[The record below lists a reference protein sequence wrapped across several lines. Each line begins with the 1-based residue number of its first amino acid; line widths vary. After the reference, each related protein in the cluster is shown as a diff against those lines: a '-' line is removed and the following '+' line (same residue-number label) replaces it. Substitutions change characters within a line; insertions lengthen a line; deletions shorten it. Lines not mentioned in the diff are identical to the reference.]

1 MLPFDDGNG
10 SARTAGRVR
19 GVATVVEKYDRRF
32 AEVAHLFK
40 EWRPRGEQRAPSPL
54 FAMSGADDAEVAA
67 TAVAAPPD
75 LKPHEVPATAAGD
88 ETVAD
93 QLSESWAAQLATRVV
108 ARDPETLRDLDLPP
122 HDRAVAAALRAIQA
136 ALPAGEQHRIRALVE
151 AVEERELNLINLVGY
166 MGWDA
171 GYATAVE
178 AYTGAPPQPLRGAA
192 DPHDKAAE
200 E

>member
-1 MLPFDDGNG
+1 M
-10 SARTAGRVR
+10 
-19 GVATVVEKYDRRF
+19 VEKYDRRF

-40 EWRPRGEQRAPSPL
+40 EWRPRGEQRAPSPI
-54 FAMSGADDAEVAA
+54 FALSGADDAEGAA
-67 TAVAAPPD
+67 TAAAAPPD
-75 LKPHEVPATAAGD
+75 LKPHEVSATAAGN
-88 ETVAD
+88 ETVAE
-93 QLSESWAAQLATRVV
+93 QLAGSWAAQLATRVV
-108 ARDPETLRDLDLPP
+108 ARDPEALRDLDLPP

-178 AYTGAPPQPLRGAA
+178 AYTGAPPKSARE
-192 DPHDKAAE
+192 AAE

>member
-1 MLPFDDGNG
+1 M
-10 SARTAGRVR
+10 
-19 GVATVVEKYDRRF
+19 VEKYDRRF
-32 AEVAHLFK
+32 AEVAHLFR

-54 FAMSGADDAEVAA
+54 FALSGAEDTEAAA
-67 TAVAAPPD
+67 TAVAAPPE
-75 LKPHEVPATAAGD
+75 LKPHEVPATAAGN
-88 ETVAD
+88 ETIAD

-108 ARDPETLRDLDLPP
+108 ARDPETLRELDLPP

-178 AYTGAPPQPLRGAA
+178 AYTGALPPPLRDTAGQR
-192 DPHDKAAE
+192 DKAGDK
-200 E
+200 

>member
-1 MLPFDDGNG
+1 M
-10 SARTAGRVR
+10 
-19 GVATVVEKYDRRF
+19 VEKYDRRF

-40 EWRPRGEQRAPSPL
+40 EWQPRGEQHAPSFL
-54 FAMSGADDAEVAA
+54 FAMSGADNAEIAA
-67 TAVAAPPD
+67 TAVTAPPE

-93 QLSESWAAQLATRVV
+93 QLSESWAAQLATRGV
-108 ARDPETLRDLDLPP
+108 ARDPETLRELDLPP

-178 AYTGAPPQPLRGAA
+178 AYTGAPPQPLRGTA
-192 DPHDKAAE
+192 DQHDKSE
-200 E
+200 ER

>member
-1 MLPFDDGNG
+1 M
-10 SARTAGRVR
+10 
-19 GVATVVEKYDRRF
+19 VEKYDRRF

-40 EWRPRGEQRAPSPL
+40 EWQPRGEQRVPSPL
-54 FAMSGADDAEVAA
+54 FAMSGADDAEAAA

-108 ARDPETLRDLDLPP
+108 ARDPETLRELDLPP
-122 HDRAVAAALRAIQA
+122 HDGAVAAALRAIQA
-136 ALPAGEQHRIRALVE
+136 ALPPGEQHRIRALVE
-151 AVEERELNLINLVGY
+151 AIDERELNLINLVGY

-178 AYTGAPPQPLRGAA
+178 AYTGAPPQPLRGTA
-192 DPHDKAAE
+192 DQRDKAE
-200 E
+200 EK

>member
-1 MLPFDDGNG
+1 
-10 SARTAGRVR
+10 
-19 GVATVVEKYDRRF
+19 VVEKYDRRF

-40 EWRPRGEQRAPSPL
+40 EWRPRGEQRTPSPL
-54 FAMSGADDAEVAA
+54 FALSDAGDAEAAA
-67 TAVAAPPD
+67 TAVAAPSD
-75 LKPHEVPATAAGD
+75 LKPHEIPAASGD
-88 ETVAD
+88 ETIAD

-122 HDRAVAAALRAIQA
+122 HDRAVATALRAIQA
-136 ALPAGEQHRIRALVE
+136 ALPASEQHRIRALVE

-178 AYTGAPPQPLRGAA
+178 AYTGAPPQPSRGTVDERPT
-192 DPHDKAAE
+192 DPERGKIE
-200 E
+200 GK

>member
-1 MLPFDDGNG
+1 M
-10 SARTAGRVR
+10 
-19 GVATVVEKYDRRF
+19 
-32 AEVAHLFK
+32 AHLFR
-40 EWRPRGEQRAPSPL
+40 EWRPRGEQRAPSPR
-54 FAMSGADDAEVAA
+54 FALSGPDDAEAAA

-75 LKPHEVPATAAGD
+75 LKPHEVSATAAGD

-93 QLSESWAAQLATRVV
+93 QLSESWAVQLATRVV
-108 ARDPETLRDLDLPP
+108 ARDPETLRELDLPP

-178 AYTGAPPQPLRGAA
+178 AYTGAPPQPLRGTA
-192 DPHDKAAE
+192 DQHDKNE
-200 E
+200 ES